1 MPPSDDPTS
10 LDWDLGIVPTLS
22 SSSNCTTTSL
32 IPTDARFQGRT
43 IVITGAGG
51 QLGREGCIYFALRGC
66 TVVALDLQPDGLRET
81 YQAICD
87 AVREQQPTTNK
98 NDDDAAVGTTK
109 IRYKPYVCNVTDAAA
124 VERVVQHCVDRV
136 SPTIELLWNN
146 AGYQGQIAP
155 ILEQNP
161 IDFAAVMNINV
172 TGMFIVLQAVGKRMV
187 AQQQQQKQPSSLSIV
202 NTASVAGL
210 RGTPAMVAYAS
221 SKAAVLTMTVCAAK
235 EWAGYNIRVNAL
247 SPALIGPGPLWERQN
262 ELHAAVG
269 PPYFADTPAAVAQA
283 KLAGVPLQRLGT
295 PQEVVQSLAF
305 LLSDDASY
313 TTGINLT
320 VDGGMAAGLK
330 A

>member
-1 MPPSDDPTS
+1 
-10 LDWDLGIVPTLS
+10 
-22 SSSNCTTTSL
+22 
-32 IPTDARFQGRT
+32 
-43 IVITGAGG
+43 
-51 QLGREGCIYFALRGC
+51 
-66 TVVALDLQPDGLRET
+66 
-81 YQAICD
+81 
-87 AVREQQPTTNK
+87 
-98 NDDDAAVGTTK
+98 
-109 IRYKPYVCNVTDAAA
+109 
-124 VERVVQHCVDRV
+124 
-136 SPTIELLWNN
+136 
-146 AGYQGQIAP
+146 
-155 ILEQNP
+155 
-161 IDFAAVMNINV
+161 
-172 TGMFIVLQAVGKRMV
+172 MV
-187 AQQQQQKQPSSLSIV
+187 AQQQQQQQKQPSSLSIV

-235 EWAGYNIRVNAL
+235 EWACYNIRVNAL

-283 KLAGVPLQRLGT
+283 KLASVPLQRLGT